1 MENKR
6 GLLNGDHRD
15 NQTPSNETPS
25 QEGIDRDRRTF
36 RRLFLQQDP
45 MSSSEHSMMS
55 LLTYLAYTQKLSNT
69 ATGVRLLT
77 DLKNYISGTVNS
89 ALADG
94 FLVASTI
101 AHQRKTIKDLQ
112 EELEYHKQFEKTLA
126 NISFLANLMA
136 YTYQLAL
143 SNANPIC
150 QNGGGA
156 NVVNANPKA
165 ESYSDHIPSNNIQ
178 VADEGTLRADD
189 EDKTKNNN

>member
-1 MENKR
+1 MENRR
-6 GLLNGDHRD
+6 GVLNGDQPDH
-15 NQTPSNETPS
+15 QTPSNETLS
-25 QEGIDRDRRTF
+25 QEGIDRDRRTV
-36 RRLFLQQDP
+36 RRLFLKQDP

-69 ATGVRLLT
+69 STGVRLLT

-136 YTYQLAL
+136 YTHQLAL
-143 SNANPIC
+143 LNANPIA
-150 QNGGGA
+150 QNGGA

-165 ESYSDHIPSNNIQ
+165 DNYSDHFPNNSIQ
-178 VADEGTLRADD
+178 TADEERIRADD
-189 EDKTKNNN
+189 EDKTKN